1 MALPRF
7 IRILFALGGAAILYN
22 LSTQQQQ
29 PAATPRRTAAA
40 VAAAAASAAATAAAA
55 ASTPPPQQQSPQLH
69 TAAATSSGAR
79 FWLPPQ
85 PESIPRLT
93 SPVSGCGPAPGK
105 TPNQRAPV
113 LLGRGEESALCAS
126 ASGEQ
131 RTACTIAAAALE
143 GELLLLV
150 GTASQ
155 SLESLR
161 LRLTGA
167 RAAAG
172 GQLLLVA
179 LDAPARDVAQR
190 LGVAWWM
197 IEPPAPLESAAAV
210 EAAHWRAAE
219 LLLRAGC
226 SVVRSGGGVLWVA
239 SPFAHLSRDVDV
251 EAAQLGG
258 GEARGSVVGVHDPPM
273 GWSAYGQT
281 MTVPW
286 LSAAVVA
293 LTATAEAAELA
304 FAMAHAHLASPAL
317 PAAELL
323 TQQAIQPAH
332 DAQSR
337 AGVSV
342 RLLRSRC
349 YLGAERGWLGGAV
362 SLLPGGGGGTNGAGA
377 AALRDALVAVHAAS
391 AAAAR
396 DASRQLAD
404 TEALSTPADVPPS
417 GAGRGGDSNDL
428 LRSRTFDEARGLVL
442 SAGCAARPRSNATAR
457 PRPLHWLLPKSEPFP
472 RAEGC
477 KEDDNVAALCG
488 VLREV
493 AINREVLAAVSNK
506 NILQMLTTFVE
517 GTRRAKIT
525 NTVIVA
531 LDEPTAAHVRSLGA
545 ASYVRK
551 LVSRTGSTD
560 NHATSGLKFA
570 VLRDFVVAGCS
581 VLLSDVDVLWAS
593 NPFTLPSLYRDVDV
607 EGMSDGWDDLS
618 AFGYR
623 WHTAPGRDALR
634 LSARN
639 SGLFFIAAT
648 DEVLRMMTRLK
659 RRMETESVWDQTAYN
674 EEMWY
679 VAGPGRDAHGV
690 SARVLN
696 YWCHMNSKSMF
707 RYMVDDEELIDVA
720 RHRPVSVHVNYHPEK
735 LPRMQDVFVRYHGVA
750 DGVDLGG
757 GKGKDTPRAS
767 QGGMLAW
774 HFGVGLKS
782 GKACREA
789 PRMPAGQGLDGSK
802 LGAKLLGKGATWAGI
817 KGMTFSS
824 GGGLRTPW
832 GGGTWGR
839 LRDAP
844 ETLFVDFMGQQ
855 HTLSEDAARGDAWPT
870 LTSNRCGDSEK
881 VTIKVVE

>member
-1 MALPRF
+1 M
-7 IRILFALGGAAILYN
+7 
-22 LSTQQQQ
+22 
-29 PAATPRRTAAA
+29 
-40 VAAAAASAAATAAAA
+40 
-55 ASTPPPQQQSPQLH
+55 
-69 TAAATSSGAR
+69 SSGAR

-85 PESIPRLT
+85 PESVPRQM

-105 TPNQRAPV
+105 APNQRAPV

-131 RTACTIAAAALE
+131 RTACTIAAAAPE
-143 GELLLLV
+143 GELLLMV

-161 LRLTGA
+161 LRLMGA

-179 LDAPARDVAQR
+179 LDAPSRDVAQR

-197 IEPPAPLESAAAV
+197 IEPPSPLESAAAV

-226 SVVRSGGGVLWVA
+226 SVVRSSGGVLWVA
-239 SPFAHLSRDVDV
+239 SPFPHLSRDVDV

-258 GEARGSVVGVHDPPM
+258 GEARGAVVGVHDPPM

-304 FAMAHAHLASPAL
+304 FAMAHAHLASPTA

-332 DAQSR
+332 DEQSR

-342 RLLRSRC
+342 RLLRSKC

-362 SLLPGGGGGTNGAGA
+362 SLVPAGDGGGGGGGGGGASK
-377 AALRDALVAVHAAS
+377 LRDVLVAVHGAS

-396 DASRQLAD
+396 DASQQLAD
-404 TEALSTPADVPPS
+404 TEALSAPADVPPS
-417 GAGRGGDSNDL
+417 GAGLGGDSNDL
-428 LRSRTFDEARGLVL
+428 LRSRSFDDARGLVL
-442 SAGCAARPRSNATAR
+442 RHGCAARPRSNATAR
-457 PRPLHWLLPKSEPFP
+457 ARPLNWLLPKSEPFP
-472 RAEGC
+472 RAAGC
-477 KEDDNVAALCG
+477 KEDENVAALCG

-517 GTRRAKIT
+517 GTRKAKIT

-531 LDEPTAAHVRSLGA
+531 LDEPTASHVRSLGA

-581 VLLSDVDVLWAS
+581 VLLSDVDVLWACQHGS
-593 NPFTLPSLYRDVDV
+593 SWPPSWRGHGWRIAQPTVSPEWTLEGLGPLCALVRRSPSPLRCRRQAV
-607 EGMSDGWDDLS
+607 
-618 AFGYR
+618 
-623 WHTAPGRDALR
+623 ALR
-634 LSARN
+634 PEAAPSCPIAFRWLR
-639 SGLFFIAAT
+639 GLTTHRRPTRSRCRRSTAT
-648 DEVLRMMTRLK
+648 ST
-659 RRMETESVWDQTAYN
+659 
-674 EEMWY
+674 
-679 VAGPGRDAHGV
+679 
-690 SARVLN
+690 
-696 YWCHMNSKSMF
+696 SK
-707 RYMVDDEELIDVA
+707 A
-720 RHRPVSVHVNYHPEK
+720 
-735 LPRMQDVFVRYHGVA
+735 
-750 DGVDLGG
+750 
-757 GKGKDTPRAS
+757 
-767 QGGMLAW
+767 
-774 HFGVGLKS
+774 
-782 GKACREA
+782 
-789 PRMPAGQGLDGSK
+789 
-802 LGAKLLGKGATWAGI
+802 
-817 KGMTFSS
+817 
-824 GGGLRTPW
+824 
-832 GGGTWGR
+832 
-839 LRDAP
+839 
-844 ETLFVDFMGQQ
+844 
-855 HTLSEDAARGDAWPT
+855 
-870 LTSNRCGDSEK
+870 
-881 VTIKVVE
+881 